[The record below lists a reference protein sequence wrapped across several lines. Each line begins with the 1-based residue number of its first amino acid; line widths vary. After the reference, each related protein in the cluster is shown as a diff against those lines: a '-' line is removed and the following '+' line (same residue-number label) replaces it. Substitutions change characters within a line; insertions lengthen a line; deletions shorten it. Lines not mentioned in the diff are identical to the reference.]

1 LKTRA
6 IKYFGFILNSGHHQ
20 NHFCQSRPVRSSL
33 RWACLFFLFVTAVP
47 LFGQGGPPLLTDD
60 PGTPGPH
67 NWEINVG
74 LTTDRR
80 STVREFQAPSLDLN
94 YGVGNRIQLNFVVP
108 FVIQGAD
115 GEPTR
120 SGLGNSSLGVKWRYF
135 EDKKHELDLSTYP
148 HFGFNN
154 PTASARRG
162 IADPGLTLLWPF
174 EITKKIGP
182 IDVNGEAGYQ
192 FSQKVPNAWIA
203 GLAMGHQ
210 ATPRLEVLGEIYR
223 NAEVGTPV
231 HDNTFDFGGRLKLRN
246 PVLLLFMAGRSFS
259 GPASGQ
265 SQLIGYIGLQFL
277 LGKQPQEEEPERPQL
292 LPSLFVPH
300 R

>member
-1 LKTRA
+1 M
-6 IKYFGFILNSGHHQ
+6 
-20 NHFCQSRPVRSSL
+20 SRFRL
-33 RWACLFFLFVTAVP
+33 HWIGWLFFLTAP
-47 LFGQGGPPLLTDD
+47 SLFAQGGPPLLTDD
-60 PGTPGPH
+60 PGTPGPN
-67 NWEINVG
+67 NWEVNVG
-74 LTTDRR
+74 LTADRR
-80 STVREFQAPSLDLN
+80 STVRQLQAPSLDLN
-94 YGVGNRIQLNFVVP
+94 YGAGDRIQLNFVLP

-120 SGLGNSSLGVKWRYF
+120 SGVGNSSLGVKWRYF

-154 PTASARRG
+154 PTASVRRG

-203 GLAMGHQ
+203 GLAVGHQ
-210 ATPRLEVLGEIYR
+210 ATQRLEVLSEIYH
-223 NAEVGTPV
+223 NAEIGTSV
-231 HDNTFDFGGRLKLRN
+231 RNDTFDFGGRLKLRD
-246 PVLLLFMAGRSFS
+246 PLLLLFMAGRSFR

-277 LGKQPQEEEPERPQL
+277 FGKNHTEEEATHPDPG
-292 LPSLFVPH
+292 H
-300 R
+300 